1 MSVLLVDI
9 GNTRVKWAYL
19 ARGRLGRQHAEAH
32 AGWSAED
39 FARRVFGKK
48 KGISRILVSSV
59 AGDRV
64 NRLFTAAARTA
75 AGGGR
80 VGGVDAERRG
90 GRVRGATAGQGVAR
104 QARVGHDS
112 EGRRGTLAPE
122 FVVSQREAGGV
133 TTTYLEPWRLG
144 VDRFAMAIGG
154 HQLARPRPV
163 CIAAVG
169 TTLTI
174 DLVDG
179 TGRHL
184 GGAILPSPSLMVD
197 SLLNN
202 TDGIRKRAKGGESG
216 DRSLFARTTRTA
228 IEQGALYAAA
238 ATVDR
243 AAEEARWVLDRRP
256 LLLVTGGG
264 AADVAPLIRTPHTAV
279 PDLVLQGL
287 AVLAVGPGAPSGE
300 KKAKEEGV
308 KRVERWARAE
318 RQQKVER

>member
-9 GNTRVKWAYL
+9 GNTRIKWAYM

-39 FARRVFGKK
+39 YARRVFGTK

-64 NRLFTAAARTA
+64 NRLFTAAARKA
-75 AGGGR
+75 AGQVPARSGR
-80 VGGVDAERRG
+80 VAHV
-90 GRVRGATAGQGVAR
+90 
-104 QARVGHDS
+104 S
-112 EGRRGTLAPE
+112 EGRRRTLAPE

-163 CIAAVG
+163 CIVAVG

-184 GGAILPSPSLMVD
+184 GGAILPSPRLMVD
-197 SLLNN
+197 SLLKN

-238 ATVDR
+238 ATIDR

-256 LLLVTGGG
+256 LLLLTGGG
-264 AADVAPLIRTPHTAV
+264 AADVAPLIRTPHTAA

-287 AVLAVGPGAPSGE
+287 AVLAESPDAPGGQRKAPERPE
-300 KKAKEEGV
+300 KIG
-308 KRVERWARAE
+308 R
-318 RQQKVER
+318 